1 MFGSQTLLLS
11 SAPPL
16 TGIPITQ
23 CLPTPHS
30 VPILYRYF
38 KSSNWLSKIVFINFK
53 CSNIHLLIFLRS
65 VPLFNLFIRNIYVTT
80 YASSIHLNK
89 QEESVRR
96 NKLGNQ
102 WTAELWSSRMML
114 WIRRLATRSNVG
126 QSNRTLRNR
135 LTDFLYSSGSM
146 HKTLSC
152 CVTKPKKSQMIGMRI
167 SPLTV
172 HNQ

>member
-11 SAPPL
+11 SAPP
-16 TGIPITQ
+16 PHWD
-23 CLPTPHS
+23 PNHS
-30 VPILYRYF
+30 VSTYSSQCTNTLQILQIL
-38 KSSNWLSKIVFINFK
+38 WLSKIVFINFK

-102 WTAELWSSRMML
+102 WMAELWSSRMML

-135 LTDFLYSSGSM
+135 LTDFLYRSGSM

-152 CVTKPKKSQMIGMRI
+152 CVTKPKKSQKIGMRI